1 MIAAHADGD
10 PAARASSSAK
20 NGLPSAIATIRV
32 RRSRSTGPTNAA
44 ISASPS
50 GPSSIVVHRPARS
63 SPATALASAR
73 GADSDR

>member
-32 RRSRSTGPTNAA
+32 RRPGSTEPTNAA
-44 ISASPS
+44 ISASAS
-50 GPSSIVVHRPARS
+50 GPSSIVVQRPARS
-63 SPATALASAR
+63 SPATARASACS
-73 GADSDR
+73 ADSGR